1 MAFGSLGRG
10 VCASNKPAAFWG
22 LVGSPESQFCQKASL
37 GVVVL
42 PAKSPFRRAVLP
54 ASTFSAGFLACKIAW
69 NSRLSPL
76 NFFLAA
82 KTRRATCAACPV
94 CQPGLSPS
102 LAREGRR
109 VRAWQVGFP
118 ACAFC
123 PLLCHNY
130 FQARLYLS
138 RLASRLSKLSAPG
151 RFSGWWL
158 VPS

>member
-1 MAFGSLGRG
+1 M
-10 VCASNKPAAFWG
+10 G

-69 NSRLSPL
+69 NSRLFPVD
-76 NFFLAA
+76 FFLAA
-82 KTRRATCAACPV
+82 KVRRAVCTACSV

-102 LAREGRR
+102 LAREGPR
-109 VRAWQVGFP
+109 VCAWQVGFP

-138 RLASRLSKLSAPG
+138 RLASRLSSFRSRA
-151 RFSGWWL
+151 FFWL
-158 VPS
+158 VVGSVIRPGCLTPHAADVSLRSR

>member
-1 MAFGSLGRG
+1 MAFGSLGQG
-10 VCASNKPAAFWG
+10 VCASNKPAAFLG

-69 NSRLSPL
+69 NSRLSL
-76 NFFLAA
+76 VDFFLAA
-82 KTRRATCAACPV
+82 KARGLFARPARFASQGYRQVWRVKVRESARGKSAFLLALFARFCAIIIFRLGCIF
-94 CQPGLSPS
+94 
-102 LAREGRR
+102 
-109 VRAWQVGFP
+109 RAWPAGFR
-118 ACAFC
+118 A
-123 PLLCHNY
+123 
-130 FQARLYLS
+130 
-138 RLASRLSKLSAPG
+138 SAPG

>member
-10 VCASNKPAAFWG
+10 VCASNKPAAFLG

-42 PAKSPFRRAVLP
+42 PAKSPFRQAVFASKHFFGGFPGLQNSLEFPPISGRFLFGCKGARAVC
-54 ASTFSAGFLACKIAW
+54 TAW
-69 NSRLSPL
+69 S
-76 NFFLAA
+76 
-82 KTRRATCAACPV
+82 V

-109 VRAWQVGFP
+109 VCAWQVGFP

-130 FQARLYLS
+130 FQAWLYLS
-138 RLASRLSKLSAPG
+138 RFASRLSKLSAPG
-151 RFSGWWL
+151 RFPGW
-158 VPS
+158 